1 MAGLSKVKTGG
12 LATGCVSAD
21 AIATGAI
28 TVADIPD
35 GEITNAKIGDGEIQH
50 AKLAGDCIDGD
61 NIQDDVVNSEHLA
74 PNLTFTGTEGVV
86 IPSGTAA
93 QRNGS
98 PVNGTFRYNT
108 DDNVF
113 EGRINGAWGPVGGG
127 ASGGGSDA
135 VFYENDQTVTTNYSI
150 ASNQNAM
157 SAGNITINNGITV
170 TLEHTGSG
178 GNGARWV
185 IV

>member
-1 MAGLSKVKTGG
+1 MPLTQVQTGG
-12 LATGCVSAD
+12 LSTGSVSAD

-28 TVADIPD
+28 TIADIPD
-35 GEITNAKIGDGEIQH
+35 GEITTQKIANDQITT
-50 AKLAGDCIDGD
+50 AKLAANSVTRTEIL
-61 NIQDDVVNSEHLA
+61 DDEVTSAKLA
-74 PNLTFTGTEGVV
+74 ANLTFTGTEGVV

-170 TLEHTGSG
+170 TLESTGSG

>member
-1 MAGLSKVKTGG
+1 MPLTQVSSGG
-12 LATGCVSAD
+12 LADDSVSA
-21 AIATGAI
+21 AKIATGAV
-28 TVADIPD
+28 TAADIPD

-50 AKLAGDCIDGD
+50 DKLANDCIDGD
-61 NIQDDVVNSEHLA
+61 NIQDDVVNTEHLA

-86 IPSGTAA
+86 IPSGTTA

-98 PVNGTFRYNT
+98 PTNGTFRYNT

-135 VFYENDQTVTTNYSI
+135 IFYENDQNVTTNYSI

-157 SAGNITINNGITV
+157 SAGNITIDNGVSV
-170 TLEHTGSG
+170 TLESTGSG

>member
-1 MAGLSKVKTGG
+1 MAGLTKIKAGAFHPGCVDATA
-12 LATGCVSAD
+12 LATGS
-21 AIATGAI
+21 
-28 TVADIPD
+28 
-35 GEITNAKIGDGEIQH
+35 ITNADILDDAITTTKILDNQITTAKLGTNSVTAAEILNGEVTS
-50 AKLAGDCIDGD
+50 AKLAA
-61 NIQDDVVNSEHLA
+61 NLA
-74 PNLTFTGTEGVV
+74 FSGTEGVV
-86 IPSGTAA
+86 IPSGTTA

-98 PVNGTFRYNT
+98 PTNGTFRYNT

-170 TLEHTGSG
+170 TLEHTGAG

>member
-1 MAGLSKVKTGG
+1 MSGLSKVKTGG

-21 AIATGAI
+21 AIATGAV

-35 GEITNAKIGDGEIQH
+35 GEITTAKIANNQITT
-50 AKLAGDCIDGD
+50 AKLATNSVTRTEIL
-61 NIQDDVVNSEHLA
+61 DDEVTSAKLA
-74 PNLTFTGTEGVV
+74 ANLTFTGTEGVV
-86 IPSGTAA
+86 IPSGTTA

-98 PVNGTFRYNT
+98 PTNGTFRYNT

-113 EGRINGAWGPVGGG
+113 EGRIGGAWGPVGGG

-170 TLEHTGSG
+170 TLENTGSG
-178 GNGARWV
+178 GTGARWV

>member
-1 MAGLSKVKTGG
+1 MPLTQVSGGG
-12 LATGCVSAD
+12 LADDSVSA
-21 AIATGAI
+21 AKIATGAV

-35 GEITNAKIGDGEIQH
+35 GEITTAKIGNNQITT
-50 AKLAGDCIDGD
+50 AKLAANSVTSAEILDD
-61 NIQDDVVNSEHLA
+61 NVTSAKLA
-74 PNLTFTGTEGVV
+74 ANLTFTGTEGVV
-86 IPSGTAA
+86 IPSGSTA
-93 QRNGS
+93 QRNSS
-98 PVNGTFRYNT
+98 PTNGTFRYNT

-135 VFYENDQTVTTNYSI
+135 VFYENDQAVTTNYSI

-157 SAGNITINNGITV
+157 SAGNITIDNGVSV
-170 TLEHTGSG
+170 TLESTGSG